1 MAAYREIKAMTVR
14 QVEKLR
20 RNKPDSDTLQVCE
33 KIMKKADFFYEK
45 AKASGCRT
53 TLNHVRNREI
63 RNLTMVCTIVSYAL
77 SDF

>member
-33 KIMKKADFFYEK
+33 KIMKKADFSMKRPKLQVVEQP
-45 AKASGCRT
+45 ST
-53 TLNHVRNREI
+53 T
-63 RNLTMVCTIVSYAL
+63 
-77 SDF
+77 

>member
-1 MAAYREIKAMTVR
+1 MAAYADMKAMTVR
-14 QVEKLR
+14 EVKKLR
-20 RNKPDSDTLQVCE
+20 RNKPDSDTLLVCE
-33 KIMKKADFFYEK
+33 KIISKADYFYEK

-77 SDF
+77 AF